1 MSSSFLPHES
11 AQVFKG
17 MRRYR
22 YYEPQHSLTDAV
34 RSPYVWWWRYL
45 RMSKNYWWV
54 CRRRGAV
61 GDERLRMMY
70 RDFGDVYA
78 SSFQE
83 WWQQRGAL
91 LFMERQAF
99 ARVRALDAK
108 DLRLSREQEDHLLLE
123 LPVFMTEQ
131 TILKQVRELLRN
143 HERRHVERRSTAK
156 RKLAKYVG
164 LKQDVIE
171 IARQVWQISYEARDM
186 NIEYQMGKPQGNKS
200 LYQIGK
206 ELRLVASCMPQTGD
220 TIERTRKR
228 VNGMKVAVTRMLRRA
243 DNLIANAEIG
253 IFPSVTPP
261 KEPIRLRQA
270 QQLKLDESVKAGF
283 WRPLFDDEETLQTRV
298 IQSREPQ
305 TSDLFE
311 K

>member
-1 MSSSFLPHES
+1 MSHES

-22 YYEPQHSLTDAV
+22 YYEPQHSLTDAL
-34 RSPYVWWWRYL
+34 RSPYIWWWRYL

-54 CRRRGAV
+54 CQRRGAV
-61 GDERLRMMY
+61 GDERLRSMY
-70 RDFGDVYA
+70 RDFGDVYG
-78 SSFQE
+78 SSFQD
-83 WWQQRGAL
+83 WWLRRGVN
-91 LFMERQAF
+91 LFMEQKAL
-99 ARVRALDAK
+99 ARVRALDAN

-143 HERRHVERRSTAK
+143 HERRHVERRSSAK
-156 RKLAKYVG
+156 RALAKYVG

-171 IARQVWQISYEARDM
+171 IARQVWQTSYEAQDP

-243 DNLIANAEIG
+243 DNLIANAETG
-253 IFPSVTPP
+253 VFPSVAAPR
-261 KEPIRLRQA
+261 EPIQIRQA
-270 QQLKLDESVKAGF
+270 QQVKLEESVKAGF
-283 WRPLFDDEETLQTRV
+283 WRPLFDDEETLESKLKTNHPSKTV
-298 IQSREPQ
+298 E
-305 TSDLFE
+305 LVE